1 MKIIEAIQ
9 QVDALKPNNYSQE
22 DKIKWLSTLD
32 GIIKTEIIDTHEG
45 GNKVIYNGYDENT
58 PLDTELIV
66 KAPYDDIYIKWL
78 EAQMDYY
85 TGEIG
90 KYSNSM
96 TMYNTA
102 YSAFERHYNRHN
114 MPVRKSFK
122 YFG

>member
-9 QVDALKPNNYSQE
+9 KVDALKPNNYSQE

-32 GIIKTEIIDTHEG
+32 GIIKNEIIDTHEG
-45 GNKVIYNGYDENT
+45 ADKVEFNDYDTSSLE
-58 PLDTELIV
+58 TELIV
-66 KAPYDDIYIKWL
+66 PAPYDDIYIKWL
-78 EAQMDYY
+78 EAQIDYHN
-85 TGEIG
+85 GEIG

-102 YSAFERHYNRHN
+102 YSAFERHYNRNN
-114 MPVRKSFK
+114 MPKGKSFK